1 MKKAIINECY
11 EHALIEIKVGAAES
25 GDKSWSIHL
34 CITYY
39 VQSDLSQMPTQLR
52 QTHKQSGHLRK
63 LTLYIWVEEKKGRL
77 KKSWKGGWMQ
87 K

>member
-1 MKKAIINECY
+1 MKLLDDALMMMVMKKAIINECY

-39 VQSDLSQMPTQLR
+39 VCRCT
-52 QTHKQSGHLRK
+52 
-63 LTLYIWVEEKKGRL
+63 V
-77 KKSWKGGWMQ
+77 
-87 K
+87 